1 MWKTATREKF
11 QGYGLLKQNLLSCE
25 WISQRDILFLFPELI
40 METWNIT
47 IKWGISEISWNE
59 CVPQKRFINLCLTLG
74 IHKRG
79 FKCCSCPYL
88 MSSEVFPKFPV
99 FIPPPPY
106 PRLCIFVPAAN
117 CKKSFFCVITKKNYQ
132 MVLCIKRYSSD

>member
-99 FIPPPPY
+99 FIPPPPT
-106 PRLCIFVPAAN
+106 PACVFLSRPLIVKNHFFAWLP
-117 CKKSFFCVITKKNYQ
+117 KKTTRWYCA
-132 MVLCIKRYSSD
+132 